1 MRTSSDALVNTIFYP
16 AGNKVLQLVRQRR
29 RFFSAMRVYLDH
41 NAGSPLRPQ
50 VKQAVVEALDLAA
63 NASSIYQEGRKAKGL
78 VERARQSVAG
88 MVGAVNGAV
97 TFTSGGSE
105 ANATILQP
113 SIIAKGKTISI
124 DRLLV
129 SATEHD
135 SVLKGGRFAPG
146 QIDIIPVDAD
156 GLVDLAFLAERLSS
170 IRSNGE
176 TALVA
181 VMLANNE
188 TGVLQPV
195 EAVGQ
200 LVAENDAYFLCD
212 AVQGPGKLAVDIERI
227 GAHFL
232 TLSSHKL
239 GGPQGAGAI
248 VRRSE
253 AYAFQP
259 LIRGGGQESFGRAGT
274 ENIAAI
280 HGFGVA
286 AELIVNEAAERVRIG
301 AMRDAMEQQLSGVVV
316 FGANVDR
323 LPNTSCF
330 AVPGHTAETM
340 LISLDLQGFAVS
352 SGSACSSGK
361 VGVSHVLTAMDV
373 AQSTARG
380 ALRISLGW
388 NTTDEQVKLFVE
400 AFNNMAETLSPRQR
414 VTAA

>member
-1 MRTSSDALVNTIFYP
+1 MSCSLSGKEGD
-16 AGNKVLQLVRQRR
+16 
-29 RFFSAMRVYLDH
+29 FFSAMRVYLDH

-63 NASSIYQEGRKAKGL
+63 NASSVHLEGRKAKGL
-78 VERARQSVAG
+78 VERARQNVAA
-88 MVGAVNGAV
+88 MVGAADGVV

-105 ANATILQP
+105 ANAAILQP
-113 SIIAKGKTISI
+113 SLVVKGKAVSI

-135 SVLKGGRFAPG
+135 SVLKGGRFAAG
-146 QIDIIPVDAD
+146 QMDIIPVDAN
-156 GLVDLAFLAERLSS
+156 GIVDLAFLSDRLSG
-170 IRSNGE
+170 IRSDGE

-181 VMLANNE
+181 IMLANNE
-188 TGVLQPV
+188 TGVVQPV

-200 LVAENDAYFLCD
+200 IVAEHDAYFLCD

-259 LIRGGGQESFGRAGT
+259 LIRGGGQESYGRAGT

-280 HGFGVA
+280 HGFGAA
-286 AELIVNEAAERVRIG
+286 AELIAQEAPERVRI
-301 AMRDAMEQQLSGVVV
+301 AALRDGMEQQLTGVVIL
-316 FGANVDR
+316 GSNVDR
-323 LPNTSCF
+323 LPNTSCL
-330 AVPGHTAETM
+330 AVPGLAAETM

-373 AQSTARG
+373 AESTARG

-388 NTTDEQVKLFVE
+388 NTTDEQVKQFVE
-400 AFNNMAETLSPRQR
+400 AFNNMAATLSPKHRE
-414 VTAA
+414 TAA